1 MSAINKALSD
11 IKFQIPRDVLNL
23 AFLPRKDIFNK
34 APLAVDE
41 YIKDKVIGKRVLID
55 ANIVGGRLAL
65 IPLNGL
71 KPIQVDPFTTVYQIP
86 KIRTQGCDILS
97 ALSVNYYPY
106 TATGGSVGS
115 SFMTNNSLYNNTSVV
130 SATAQR
136 IADSFSSIPPV
147 SVAQCDLVGPNT
159 IYVRDQYRVTFAF
172 FLRCI
177 LENDEN
183 LNNIN
188 PRSWLK
194 FSKLC
199 VLAVK
204 SYIYNNLVIEMDK
217 AQLYGG
223 QELGAIKDVVDGY
236 SDAEEQYQEFLETT
250 WRKTSFMNDTN
261 SVIRLIRMQVNP
273 AL

>member
-250 WRKTSFMNDTN
+250 WKKVSFMSDTP
-261 SVIRLIRMQVNP
+261 SFTRLIRMQVNP